1 MSAAANDP
9 IPLCPDGKDEGG
21 RTKGANSSSVNF
33 ILHPS
38 REEHGME
45 LLIVEDEPVIGKALR
60 QGFREAG
67 HECVWA
73 KDGDKGWELAR
84 SQQFDAI
91 ILDLM
96 LPGKRGL

>member
-1 MSAAANDP
+1 M
-9 IPLCPDGKDEGG
+9 ITEQL
-21 RTKGANSSSVNF
+21 R
-33 ILHPS
+33 
-38 REEHGME
+38 ME

-67 HECVWA
+67 HNCAWA

-84 SQQFDAI
+84 SQQYDAI

-96 LPGKRGL
+96 LPGKQGLDIVRDMRAQGFEPPSSC

>member
-1 MSAAANDP
+1 
-9 IPLCPDGKDEGG
+9 
-21 RTKGANSSSVNF
+21 
-33 ILHPS
+33 
-38 REEHGME
+38 ME

-60 QGFREAG
+60 QGLSRGGAQL
-67 HECVWA
+67 VWA

-96 LPGKRGL
+96 LPGKLGAGDCPRPPRGRDSHARRALNGAGLD